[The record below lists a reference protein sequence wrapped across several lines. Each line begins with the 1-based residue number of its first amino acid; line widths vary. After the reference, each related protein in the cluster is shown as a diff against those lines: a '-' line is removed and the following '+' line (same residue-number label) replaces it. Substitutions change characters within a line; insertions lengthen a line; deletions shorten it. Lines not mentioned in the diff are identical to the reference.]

1 MIVTTELLILKKG
14 VSMKNV
20 GLTVCGN
27 RYEIKLEDDFA
38 DFVNKDLSDAGIN
51 LHTDN
56 KPDKL
61 LKAYLRLAKQAT
73 SYEDE
78 IELLIETLDG
88 L

>member
-1 MIVTTELLILKKG
+1 
-14 VSMKNV
+14 MKNV
-20 GLTVCGN
+20 ALTVSGK
-27 RYEIKLEDDFA
+27 RYEIKLEDSFA
-38 DFVNKDLSDAGIN
+38 DFVNKDLTEAGVN
-51 LHTDN
+51 LNTDN
-56 KPDKL
+56 QPDKL

>member
-1 MIVTTELLILKKG
+1 
-14 VSMKNV
+14 MKNV
-20 GLTVCGN
+20 GLTISGN
-27 RYEIKLEDDFA
+27 RYEIKLDDEFA
-38 DFVNKDLSDAGIN
+38 DFVMKDLQESGVN

-73 SYEDE
+73 SYEKE
-78 IELLIETLDG
+78 IELLIETIDG

>member
-1 MIVTTELLILKKG
+1 
-14 VSMKNV
+14 MKNV
-20 GLTVCGN
+20 ALTVSGK
-27 RYEIKLEDDFA
+27 RYEIKLEDEFA
-38 DFVNKDLSDAGIN
+38 DFVNADLQKSGVN
-51 LHTDN
+51 LNTDN

-78 IELLIETLDG
+78 IELLIETLDS

>member
-1 MIVTTELLILKKG
+1 
-14 VSMKNV
+14 MKQV
-20 GLTVCGN
+20 GLTVSGN
-27 RYEIKLEDDFA
+27 RYEIKLEDEFA
-38 DFVNKDLSDAGIN
+38 DFVSKDLQESGVHLN
-51 LHTDN
+51 RDN